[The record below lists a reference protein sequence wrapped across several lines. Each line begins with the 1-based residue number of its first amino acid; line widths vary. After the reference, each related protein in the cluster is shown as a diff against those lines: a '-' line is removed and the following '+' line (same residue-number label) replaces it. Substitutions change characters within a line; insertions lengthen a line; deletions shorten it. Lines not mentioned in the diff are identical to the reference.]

1 VATLDA
7 SRAGT
12 GRAEHRSP
20 FVNVTV
26 ILGRVSRIDSASRI
40 VHARPVDVFAAMVK
54 PDALVRWLPP
64 QGMTGTF
71 EHADISTGGSYRLV
85 LTYDEK
91 SSRGKSTP
99 GSDVVEVRFLEVVP
113 NERIVQAIDFVS
125 EDPAFH
131 GTMIM
136 TWQFAGTGDGTHVQV
151 RAEDVPPG
159 ISPEDHVAGMTSS
172 LANLA
177 KYVEEVSAQ
186 R

>member
-1 VATLDA
+1 
-7 SRAGT
+7 
-12 GRAEHRSP
+12 
-20 FVNVTV
+20 
-26 ILGRVSRIDSASRI
+26 
-40 VHARPVDVFAAMVK
+40 MVK
-54 PDALVRWLPP
+54 PEALVRWLPP

-71 EHADISTGGSYRLV
+71 EHTDISTGGSYRLV

-125 EDPAFH
+125 DDPAFH

-159 ISPEDHVAGMTSS
+159 ISSEDHVAGMTSS

-177 KYVEEVSAQ
+177 KYVEEVSA
-186 R
+186 RR